1 MEDQQLWQ
9 EIQKNNESA
18 FKRLFFRYYEEMVA
32 FAERMV
38 GNEDIAKDIAQ
49 DVFVKIWDRRAKLDI
64 RESLRAYLLRATRNN
79 SLNNLRSKRHLSFE
93 DHQEPEDTSANVQEK
108 LQAYDLEN
116 FIQQAIAKLPPGC
129 RTVFLLKQ
137 IEGLSLKEIANELNI
152 STKTVENQLTKA
164 RKMISQYLK
173 PVLLLMLFAKL
184 IYFGI

>member
-9 EIQKNNESA
+9 EIQNDNESA
-18 FKRLFFRYYEEMVA
+18 FKRLFFKYYEEMVA

-38 GNEDIAKDIAQ
+38 GNEVIAKDIAQ

-64 RESLRAYLLRATRNN
+64 RESLRAYLLRATRNT
-79 SLNNLRSKRHLSFE
+79 SLNNLRNKRYLSFE
-93 DHQEPEDTSANVQEK
+93 DHQEPEDTSADIQGK
-108 LQAYDLEN
+108 LQANDLEN

-137 IEGLSLKEIANELNI
+137 IEGLSLKEIANELDI

-164 RKMISQYLK
+164 RKMITKYLK
-173 PVLLLMLFAKL
+173 PVLLIIMIAKL
-184 IYFGI
+184 IHLWL